1 MGDLLN
7 YILTQEDSFK
17 KNRLPSLY
25 SDFTLQKKTNPD
37 GYAVNVAAWERALTR
52 AARRGFVSTSLSRER
67 SSTDATTVQSDHL
80 ILRTDDSLVR
90 ALEIPE
96 YGRPVALGAVL
107 DEAIRK
113 HSMVPLQVFKA
124 SALSSHQRQWRIIN
138 PGALS
143 PWNVMTW
150 GMKQLRGFVV
160 GSDTP
165 ETSARLQV
173 QELVLVENLK
183 EAADRVVK
191 QTLGGSKSKMD
202 LVYSKERFTEEF
214 ATVLNKDSGL
224 SSADF
229 DVLLL
234 YLSRDIGAIAYD
246 GKVGC
251 DPYTYGT
258 GTY

>member
-1 MGDLLN
+1 
-7 YILTQEDSFK
+7 
-17 KNRLPSLY
+17 
-25 SDFTLQKKTNPD
+25 
-37 GYAVNVAAWERALTR
+37 
-52 AARRGFVSTSLSRER
+52 
-67 SSTDATTVQSDHL
+67 
-80 ILRTDDSLVR
+80 
-90 ALEIPE
+90 
-96 YGRPVALGAVL
+96 
-107 DEAIRK
+107 
-113 HSMVPLQVFKA
+113 
-124 SALSSHQRQWRIIN
+124 
-138 PGALS
+138 
-143 PWNVMTW
+143 MTW

-191 QTLGGSKSKMD
+191 QTLGGSRSKMD
-202 LVYSKERFTEEF
+202 LIYSKEHFTEEF

-251 DPYTYGT
+251 DPCTCM

>member
-1 MGDLLN
+1 M
-7 YILTQEDSFK
+7 
-17 KNRLPSLY
+17 
-25 SDFTLQKKTNPD
+25 
-37 GYAVNVAAWERALTR
+37 
-52 AARRGFVSTSLSRER
+52 
-67 SSTDATTVQSDHL
+67 
-80 ILRTDDSLVR
+80 
-90 ALEIPE
+90 
-96 YGRPVALGAVL
+96 
-107 DEAIRK
+107 
-113 HSMVPLQVFKA
+113 
-124 SALSSHQRQWRIIN
+124 IIN

-183 EAADRVVK
+183 VWLSSLSEFRTSPDSVLQEAADRVVK
-191 QTLGGSKSKMD
+191 QTLGGSQSKMD
-202 LVYSKERFTEEF
+202 LVYSKERFAEEF

-224 SSADF
+224 SNTDF

-251 DPYTYGT
+251 DP
-258 GTY
+258 